1 MYECFEVSP
10 GDLLKAQIVWDVT
23 QFRGV
28 GKVFWTPHLLITI
41 PLRPF
46 WTLENTNPTIK
57 SHISPRKLQYLKILI
72 NNSPS

>member
-46 WTLENTNPTIK
+46 
-57 SHISPRKLQYLKILI
+57 
-72 NNSPS
+72 